1 MSAWRRIMGTRA
13 TVVFAVVFMGMTAV
27 ILVLYAG
34 NTFKGQII
42 AQEEESL
49 TSLLATR
56 TSEQFREF
64 SSKLTEIGLVI
75 QNDAGF
81 RDTLRGG
88 DRESLA
94 TLLQD
99 RFYQY
104 PLTVEGLELDEMAI
118 SDSAFAVVAQARAD
132 QEAPRLRACIEG
144 ETPHFMS
151 DEMTRRKI
159 HTGWCRDAGRL
170 WLHVTLPVGA
180 FNVAGYLH
188 LFADVRQRLG
198 ILEELVGYPLRAV
211 LDDEALYES
220 DLWPAPEHAREF
232 VHATTMIE
240 IDPRSRLIV
249 AAARDLRKLHAN
261 MRSNQAVVL
270 GSALVATVLCGL
282 LSLVVIGASVLA
294 PLRRL
299 TAQLA
304 RMREDR
310 GRLGETMEERG
321 NADVRSLIAGF
332 NSMTTEM
339 RRLYENL
346 SDSNEELEKE
356 VRIRRRIEQEIK
368 RARDMALASARIKS
382 EFLANVSH
390 EIRTPMCGILGMLD
404 LLADTPMS
412 PDQFDYVDM
421 ARRSGDTLLNIIN
434 DILDLSKLE
443 AGRLVLE
450 DLELDLSQQIKTV
463 LELFSDQARAKNVEL
478 KCELEEN
485 LPAKVSGDP
494 TRLQQVLINLVGNAI
509 KFTDHG
515 QVVFR
520 VKLERESD
528 EHIVLRFEV
537 EDTGIGIPADKR
549 GKIFES
555 FMQADGSMTRKYG
568 GTGLGLAIVK
578 QIATLMGG
586 QVGVE
591 SEPGKG
597 SVFWVTVRFGRSHL
611 APLCFVYERAA
622 GDLRF
627 LIVDQDSRD
636 HGGLEALLD
645 AWAIPYDQVNSA
657 SDALAR
663 LASSSDQNRPYSA
676 VFLSTRFE
684 NFLDIAESLSTH
696 HAAPPLGIVALR
708 RVGEHEF
715 APEWAR
721 RGITTYVNKPL
732 SQDQLYE
739 CVSRLLGSRAAQAMA
754 PQATVREPI
763 GEGLRILVAEDNL
776 VNQKVAVGLLK
787 RGGYH
792 VDVAE
797 NGRDAVVLWQKE
809 AHDLILMDCQ
819 MPEMDGY
826 AASREIRRLELQAG
840 TGKRVP
846 IIALTAHSLA
856 VTWDQC
862 RQAGMDDFLSKPV
875 KPTALRSM
883 LRRWLAHR
891 SAPAP
896 EEQQPAAV
904 ADTTA
909 DIS

>member
-1 MSAWRRIMGTRA
+1 MATSRRRLLGTRT
-13 TVVFAVVFMGMTAV
+13 TVVSAVVFMGITAV

-34 NTFKGQII
+34 DSYKSQILE
-42 AQEEESL
+42 QEESSL
-49 TSLLATR
+49 RSLLTTR
-56 TSEQFREF
+56 TSEQFQEF
-64 SSKLTEIGLVI
+64 SAKLTEIGLVI

-81 RDTLRGG
+81 REAVRIG
-88 DRESLA
+88 DRNPLGH
-94 TLLQD
+94 LLQD

-118 SDSAFAVVAQARAD
+118 SDSAFKVLVQSRAD
-132 QEAPRLRACIEG
+132 QKQPRLGQCIEN
-144 ETPHFMS
+144 EMS
-151 DEMTRRKI
+151 RFKDDAIARRKI
-159 HTGWCRDAGRL
+159 HSGWCREGGRL
-170 WLHVTLPVGA
+170 LLHVTLPIGA
-180 FNVAGYLH
+180 FNVPGYLH
-188 LFADVRQRLG
+188 LFADIRQRLV
-198 ILEELVGYPLRAV
+198 ILEELAGYPLQAM
-211 LDDEALYES
+211 LDSHAIYQS
-220 DLWPAPEHAREF
+220 TRWPTPEQAAEF
-232 VHATTMIE
+232 AHATATVTIGSE
-240 IDPRSRLIV
+240 SALAV
-249 AAARDLRKLHAN
+249 SAARDLRVLHAN
-261 MRSNQAVVL
+261 MRRNRTVVL

-299 TAQLA
+299 TAQLE
-304 RMREDR
+304 RMRQDR
-310 GRLGETMEERG
+310 GRLGETVEERG
-321 NADVRSLIAGF
+321 NAEVRSLIAGF

-339 RRLYENL
+339 QRLYESL
-346 SDSNEELEKE
+346 SLSNEELEKE
-356 VRIRRRIEQEIK
+356 IRIRRRIEQEIK
-368 RARDMALASARIKS
+368 RARDMAVASARVKS

-404 LLADTPMS
+404 LLADTPMT

-450 DLELDLSQQIKTV
+450 ELELDLSQQIKTV
-463 LELFSDQARAKNVEL
+463 LELFSDQARSKNVQL
-478 KCELEEN
+478 KCELEEH
-485 LPAKVSGDP
+485 LPASVVGDP

-509 KFTDHG
+509 KFTDQG

-520 VKLERESD
+520 VKLEREM
-528 EHIVLRFEV
+528 EQHVVLRFEV
-537 EDTGIGIPADKR
+537 EDTGIGISADKT

-597 SVFWVTVRFGRSHL
+597 SRFWVTIRFGRSHV
-611 APLCFVYERAA
+611 APLCFVYERTA

-627 LIVDQDSRD
+627 LIVDHDSRD
-636 HGGLEALLD
+636 HGGLEAMLE
-645 AWAIPYDQVNSA
+645 AWAIPFDQVSNA
-657 SDALAR
+657 ADALAR
-663 LASSSDQNRPYSA
+663 LDSGADQNRAYSA
-676 VFLSTRFE
+676 VFLSSRFGS
-684 NFLDIAESLSTH
+684 FLQIAESISAH
-696 HAAPPLGIVALR
+696 RAAPPLGIVALR
-708 RVGEHEF
+708 PVGEHEF
-715 APEWAR
+715 APEWLR
-721 RGITTYVNKPL
+721 KGVTTYVTKPL

-739 CVSRLLGSRAAQAMA
+739 CVSRLLGSRAARAMA
-754 PQATVREPI
+754 PQIAMRELS

-792 VDVAE
+792 VEVAE
-797 NGRDAVVLWQKE
+797 NGRDATTLWQKD
-809 AHDLILMDCQ
+809 HFDLILMDCQ

-826 AASREIRRLELQAG
+826 AASREIRRLELQSG
-840 TGKRVP
+840 SGKRVP

-875 KPTALRSM
+875 KPVALRSM
-883 LRRWLAHR
+883 LRRWLPHR
-891 SAPAP
+891 
-896 EEQQPAAV
+896 AAENSTELAAATV
-904 ADTTA
+904 DTASETF
-909 DIS
+909 